1 MVNPMC
7 IVESL
12 KRLHFAIFNYLLQ
25 KKSNIGSMIYRKILG
40 FIGNLTTVT
49 HGITKPQLFM
59 IFHKIIYNLF
69 IYEISYYILSIY
81 SKIKGNLSLLLF
93 NLKRITI

>member
-12 KRLHFAIFNYLLQ
+12 KGLHFAIFNYLLQ

-40 FIGNLTTVT
+40 FIGNLKTTVT
-49 HGITKPQLFM
+49 HDITKPKLFM

-69 IYEISYYILSIY
+69 IYEIS
-81 SKIKGNLSLLLF
+81 
-93 NLKRITI
+93 